1 MKTLIFKVLLIF
13 VLFYNVKSEDLPIGS
28 KCESHGGSE
37 GSCVIVNNCASIVEK
52 LRNRSIA
59 MNQIKICN
67 QNNRYVCCP
76 AESLAN
82 KDSIIEGFKN
92 AQLDL
97 EKCKITFILRLLL

>member
-28 KCESHGGSE
+28 KCESHDGSE
-37 GSCVIVNNCASIVEK
+37 GSCVIVNNCVSIVEK

-67 QNNRYVCCP
+67 QKNRYVCCP
-76 AESLAN
+76 AESTTK
-82 KDSIIEGFKN
+82 KDLIIEGSKN
-92 AQLDL
+92 IQPDL
-97 EKCKITFILRLLL
+97 KKCKIIFILRLLL